1 MLKMNW
7 SSPCT
12 WRTFSSLLP
21 LMHQYPVIS
30 EGLHKAWQTLGF
42 QFTWDLY
49 QARYPQV
56 TALNSLSCHIP
67 CVQPGAI
74 PGILDRSSRGIIYH
88 HLSTIYTAAP
98 QRWQLRS
105 LHKACPGEITEWG
118 IILWF
123 LAVNLHFPKMLIS
136 YWRHK
141 GKTAENCCLLSD
153 CSLKTPLS
161 IKEGKY
167 CSLQVYGSHQSR
179 DELQG
184 QTISC
189 FTDECSEAQEEN
201 EPGAKKKSQNQPQTP
216 IQPVP
221 GGLCRLRALMS
232 LIAAVGARAGS
243 CQALA
248 KTFPWYPLAL
258 PELRAEVSISTPRGC
273 EGEMGH
279 RAGPKKGAGTHSPCL
294 ADRDCFLFQLICK
307 ICYVETSFFATAFY
321 IKNRCLRDLTVL
333 VSRGC

>member
-1 MLKMNW
+1 MFKVNQ

-21 LMHQYPVIS
+21 LMHQYPVIF
-30 EGLHKAWQTLGF
+30 EGLHKAWQTLGS
-42 QFTWDLY
+42 QFTRDLC

-56 TALNSLSCHIP
+56 MAQNSLSCHIP
-67 CVQPGAI
+67 CVQPGAT
-74 PGILDRSSRGIIYH
+74 PGILDGSSRATIYH
-88 HLSTIYTAAP
+88 HLSTIYTADP
-98 QRWQLRS
+98 QRWQLCS
-105 LHKACPGEITEWG
+105 LHKACPGKITEWG

-123 LAVNLHFPKMLIS
+123 LAVNLHFPKMFIS

-167 CSLQVYGSHQSR
+167 CSPQVYGSHQSR
-179 DELQG
+179 DEFQG

-189 FTDECSEAQEEN
+189 FTDECSKAQEEN
-201 EPGAKKKSQNQPQTP
+201 DPGAKKKSQNQPQTP
-216 IQPVP
+216 PQPGP
-221 GGLCRLRALMS
+221 GGLCRLRELIS
-232 LIAAVGARAGS
+232 LTAAVEQELAPAKYWQKLSPGIHLY
-243 CQALA
+243 CQSSEQRFPFPLPGDVRVRWDTELGQRRELAHTVPALQTEIVFFSNLSV
-248 KTFPWYPLAL
+248 KSVMWRPL
-258 PELRAEVSISTPRGC
+258 V
-273 EGEMGH
+273 
-279 RAGPKKGAGTHSPCL
+279 
-294 ADRDCFLFQLICK
+294 
-307 ICYVETSFFATAFY
+307 FATAFY